1 MSFRF
6 TISRKIGVGFA
17 ILILTTL
24 VLVFLTSRTLS
35 TGREMNDN
43 INDIYNPSVS
53 SLEKLKSD
61 VLRSKTLISMWAGVQ
76 SREDTKQKISLR
88 KMLRD
93 EIPGVK
99 QNVDSLSFHWNET
112 ERRQKEKVYSELD
125 ALFLEYDKVQRTL
138 VDMESYDMPYA
149 RFAMGELVEEG
160 GSIDQKSQKVIEE
173 LNLLI
178 SNQRVNITN
187 DSVTMIN
194 SFSKLETYL
203 TTLGFG
209 LFIAGLIIAYFTV
222 QSIVVPVRSLRE
234 TLLILGKGKF
244 PEKATVDTGDEIG
257 EMSLALEQLVQG
269 LKRTTEF
276 SNNVGQG
283 HYETDFDPLSEE
295 DTLGHALLLMRK
307 KLKKRDED
315 YKRDLKEATRAIT
328 EQKDKIEE
336 QNEQRKELL
345 ENITASIKY
354 ARRLQENILPS
365 ESRIASLLPK
375 STIFFKPKDIVSGDF
390 YFVNEYNGKVVF
402 AAIDCTGH
410 GVPGA
415 FMSLVGHNALNS
427 AIRLNPGLNPADIL
441 RDLNRLSSKALN
453 SDQNAEFGMRDGMDL
468 ALCVLDRENA
478 TLEYAGAHN
487 PLYLIRDQKIEV
499 FKADKIGIGSTESMD
514 EEFTRYKISLQ
525 KDDMIYI
532 FSDGYVDQFGGEQGR
547 KFMYEPFRQL
557 LLSISTKH
565 SDTQFKILDET
576 LMEWLNAGEVPHEQ
590 IDDIIVM
597 GVRF

>member
-1 MSFRF
+1 
-6 TISRKIGVGFA
+6 
-17 ILILTTL
+17 
-24 VLVFLTSRTLS
+24 
-35 TGREMNDN
+35 MNNN
-43 INDIYNPSVS
+43 INEIYNPSVS

-61 VLRSKTLISMWAGVQ
+61 ILRSKTLISMWAGVQ
-76 SREDTKQKISLR
+76 SREDTKEKISL
-88 KMLRD
+88 KKLLRD
-93 EIPGVK
+93 EIPDVK
-99 QNVDSLSFHWNET
+99 QHIDSLSFHWSEA

-125 ALFLEYDKVQRTL
+125 DLFLEYDKVKRTL

-173 LNLLI
+173 MNLLI
-178 SNQRVNITN
+178 GSQRVNITK

-203 TTLGFG
+203 SILGFG
-209 LFIAGLIIAYFTV
+209 LFIAGLIIAYLTV

-269 LKRTTEF
+269 LRRTTEF
-276 SNNVGQG
+276 SNNVGEG
-283 HYETDFDPLSEE
+283 HYDTDFEPLSDE
-295 DTLGHALLLMRK
+295 DTLGHALLLMRTE
-307 KLKKRDED
+307 LKKRDED
-315 YKRDLKEATRAIT
+315 YQRQVNERTREIS

-375 STIFFKPKDIVSGDF
+375 STVFFKPKDIVSGDF

-453 SDQNAEFGMRDGMDL
+453 SDQNSESGMRDGMDL

-487 PLYLIRDQKIEV
+487 PMYLVRNRKIEI
-499 FKADKIGIGSTESMD
+499 FKADKISIGSTESMD

-525 KDDMIYI
+525 KGDTIYI
-532 FSDGYVDQFGGEQGR
+532 FSDGYVDQFGGKQGR

-557 LLSISTKH
+557 LLSIANKDSE
-565 SDTQFKILDET
+565 TQYDILDQT
-576 LMEWLNAGEVPHEQ
+576 LTEWLNAGEVVQEQ

-597 GVRF
+597 GVQF

>member
-1 MSFRF
+1 
-6 TISRKIGVGFA
+6 
-17 ILILTTL
+17 
-24 VLVFLTSRTLS
+24 
-35 TGREMNDN
+35 MNDN

-61 VLRSKTLISMWAGVQ
+61 VLRSKTLISMWVGVQ
-76 SREDTKQKISLR
+76 SREDTKEKISL
-88 KMLRD
+88 KKLLHD

-99 QNVDSLSFHWNET
+99 QNIDSLSFHWNED

-125 ALFLEYDKVQRTL
+125 ALFLLYDEVQRTL

-173 LNLLI
+173 LSLLI
-178 SNQRVNITN
+178 SEQRVNITK

-203 TTLGFG
+203 TILGFG
-209 LFIAGLIIAYFTV
+209 LFAAGLIIAYFTV

-244 PEKATVDTGDEIG
+244 PERATVDTGDEIG

-276 SNNVGQG
+276 SNNVGEGQ
-283 HYETDFDPLSEE
+283 YDTEFEPLSDE
-295 DTLGHALLLMRK
+295 DTLGHALLLMRTE
-307 KLKKRDED
+307 LKKRDED
-315 YKRDLKEATRAIT
+315 YQRQVNERTREIR

-365 ESRIASLLPK
+365 ESRITSLLPN

-402 AAIDCTGH
+402 ASVDCTGH

-453 SDQNAEFGMRDGMDL
+453 SDQNSEYGMRDGMDL

-487 PLYLIRDQKIEV
+487 PLYLIRDQNIEI
-499 FKADKIGIGSTESMD
+499 FKADKISIGSTESMH

-525 KDDMIYI
+525 KDDMIFI

-557 LLSISTKH
+557 LLSIATEDA
-565 SDTQFKILDET
+565 DTQYKVLDET
-576 LMEWLNAGEVPHEQ
+576 LTEWLNAGKVPQEQ
-590 IDDIIVM
+590 IDDILVM
-597 GVRF
+597 GVRI

>member
-24 VLVFLTSRTLS
+24 AFVFLTYQTLS

-76 SREDTKQKISLR
+76 SREDTKEKISL
-88 KMLRD
+88 KKLLHD

-99 QNVDSLSFHWNET
+99 QYIDSLSFHWNED

-125 ALFLEYDKVQRTL
+125 ALFLLYDEVQRTL

-160 GSIDQKSQKVIEE
+160 GSIDQKSQKAIEE
-173 LNLLI
+173 LSMLI
-178 SNQRVNITN
+178 SEQRVNITK

-203 TTLGFG
+203 TILGFG
-209 LFIAGLIIAYFTV
+209 LFAAGLIIAYFTV

-276 SNNVGQG
+276 SNNVGEGQ
-283 HYETDFDPLSEE
+283 YDTEFEPLSDE
-295 DTLGHALLLMRK
+295 DTLGHALLLMRTE
-307 KLKKRDED
+307 LKKRDED
-315 YKRDLKEATRAIT
+315 YQRQVNERTREIR

-365 ESRIASLLPK
+365 ESRITSLLPN

-402 AAIDCTGH
+402 ASVDCTGH

-453 SDQNAEFGMRDGMDL
+453 SDQNSEYGMRDGMDL

-487 PLYLIRDQKIEV
+487 PLYLIRDQNIEI
-499 FKADKIGIGSTESMD
+499 FKADKISIGSTESMH

-525 KDDMIYI
+525 KDDMIFI

-557 LLSISTKH
+557 LLSIATEDA
-565 SDTQFKILDET
+565 DTQFKVLDET
-576 LMEWLNAGEVPHEQ
+576 LTEWLNAGKVPQEQ
-590 IDDIIVM
+590 IDDILVM
-597 GVRF
+597 GVRI

>member
-1 MSFRF
+1 
-6 TISRKIGVGFA
+6 
-17 ILILTTL
+17 
-24 VLVFLTSRTLS
+24 
-35 TGREMNDN
+35 
-43 INDIYNPSVS
+43 
-53 SLEKLKSD
+53 
-61 VLRSKTLISMWAGVQ
+61 
-76 SREDTKQKISLR
+76 
-88 KMLRD
+88 
-93 EIPGVK
+93 
-99 QNVDSLSFHWNET
+99 
-112 ERRQKEKVYSELD
+112 
-125 ALFLEYDKVQRTL
+125 
-138 VDMESYDMPYA
+138 MPYA

-178 SNQRVNITN
+178 SNQRVNITK

-194 SFSKLETYL
+194 SFSRLETYL

-222 QSIVVPVRSLRE
+222 KSIVVPVRSLRE

-257 EMSLALEQLVQG
+257 EMSLALEQLVKG

-276 SNNVGQG
+276 SNNVGEG
-283 HYETDFDPLSEE
+283 NYETEFEPLSEE

-307 KLKKRDED
+307 ELKKRDDD
-315 YKRDLKEATRAIT
+315 YQRQVKERTREIS

-576 LMEWLNAGEVPHEQ
+576 LTEWLNAGEVPHEQ

>member
-1 MSFRF
+1 
-6 TISRKIGVGFA
+6 
-17 ILILTTL
+17 
-24 VLVFLTSRTLS
+24 
-35 TGREMNDN
+35 MNNN
-43 INDIYNPSVS
+43 INEIYNPSVS

-61 VLRSKTLISMWAGVQ
+61 ILRSKTLISMWAGVQ
-76 SREDTKQKISLR
+76 SREDTKEKISL
-88 KMLRD
+88 KKLLRD
-93 EIPGVK
+93 EIPDVK
-99 QNVDSLSFHWNET
+99 QHIDSLSFHWSEA

-125 ALFLEYDKVQRTL
+125 DLFLEYDKVKRTL

-173 LNLLI
+173 MNLLI
-178 SNQRVNITN
+178 GSQRVNITK

-203 TTLGFG
+203 SILGFG
-209 LFIAGLIIAYFTV
+209 LFIAGLIIAYLTV

-269 LKRTTEF
+269 LRRTTEF
-276 SNNVGQG
+276 SNNVGEG
-283 HYETDFDPLSEE
+283 HYDTDFEPLSDE
-295 DTLGHALLLMRK
+295 DTLGHALLLMRAE
-307 KLKKRDED
+307 LKKRDED
-315 YKRDLKEATRAIT
+315 YQRQVNERTREIS

-375 STIFFKPKDIVSGDF
+375 STVFFKPKDIVSGDF

-453 SDQNAEFGMRDGMDL
+453 SDQNSESGMRDGMDL

-487 PLYLIRDQKIEV
+487 PMYLVRNRKIEI
-499 FKADKIGIGSTESMD
+499 FKADKISIGSTESMD

-525 KDDMIYI
+525 KGDTIYI
-532 FSDGYVDQFGGEQGR
+532 FSDGYVDQFGGKQGR

-557 LLSISTKH
+557 LLSIANKDSE
-565 SDTQFKILDET
+565 TQYDILDQT
-576 LMEWLNAGEVPHEQ
+576 LTEWLNAGEVVQEQ

-597 GVRF
+597 GVQF

>member
-24 VLVFLTSRTLS
+24 AFVFLTYQTLS
-35 TGREMNDN
+35 TGRAMNDN

-61 VLRSKTLISMWAGVQ
+61 VLRSKTLISMWVGVQ
-76 SREDTKQKISLR
+76 SREDTKEKISL
-88 KMLRD
+88 KKLLHD

-99 QNVDSLSFHWNET
+99 QNIDSLSFHWNED

-125 ALFLEYDKVQRTL
+125 ALFLLYDEVQRTL

-173 LNLLI
+173 LSLLI
-178 SNQRVNITN
+178 SEQRVNITK

-203 TTLGFG
+203 TILGFG
-209 LFIAGLIIAYFTV
+209 LFAAGLIIAYFTV

-244 PEKATVDTGDEIG
+244 PERATVDTGDEIG

-276 SNNVGQG
+276 SNNVGEGQ
-283 HYETDFDPLSEE
+283 YDTEFEPLSDE
-295 DTLGHALLLMRK
+295 DTLGHALLLMRTE
-307 KLKKRDED
+307 LKKRDED
-315 YKRDLKEATRAIT
+315 YQRQVNERTREIR

-365 ESRIASLLPK
+365 ESRITSLLPN

-402 AAIDCTGH
+402 ASVDCTGH

-453 SDQNAEFGMRDGMDL
+453 SDQNSEYGMRDGMDL

-487 PLYLIRDQKIEV
+487 PLYLIRDQNIEI
-499 FKADKIGIGSTESMD
+499 FKADKISIGSTESMH

-525 KDDMIYI
+525 KDDMIFI

-557 LLSISTKH
+557 LLSIATEDA
-565 SDTQFKILDET
+565 DTQYKVLDET
-576 LMEWLNAGEVPHEQ
+576 LTEWLNAGKVPQEQ
-590 IDDIIVM
+590 IDDILVM
-597 GVRF
+597 GVRI

>member
-6 TISRKIGVGFA
+6 TISRKIGFGFA

-24 VLVFLTSRTLS
+24 VLVYLTYNTLS
-35 TGREMNDN
+35 TGRDMNNN
-43 INDIYNPSVS
+43 INEIYNPSVS

-61 VLRSKTLISMWAGVQ
+61 ILRSKTLISMWAGVQ
-76 SREDTKQKISLR
+76 SREDTKEKISL
-88 KMLRD
+88 KKLLRD
-93 EIPGVK
+93 EIPDVK
-99 QNVDSLSFHWNET
+99 QHIDSLSFHWNEA

-125 ALFLEYDKVQRTL
+125 DLFLEYDKVKRTL

-173 LNLLI
+173 MNLLI
-178 SNQRVNITN
+178 GSQRVNITK

-203 TTLGFG
+203 SILGFG
-209 LFIAGLIIAYFTV
+209 LFIAGLIIAYLTV

-269 LKRTTEF
+269 LRRTTEF
-276 SNNVGQG
+276 SNNVGEG
-283 HYETDFDPLSEE
+283 HYDTDFEPLSDE
-295 DTLGHALLLMRK
+295 DTLGHALLLMRTE
-307 KLKKRDED
+307 LKKRDED
-315 YKRDLKEATRAIT
+315 YQRQVNERTREIS

-375 STIFFKPKDIVSGDF
+375 STVFFKPKDIVSGDF

-453 SDQNAEFGMRDGMDL
+453 SDQNSESGMRDGMDL

-487 PLYLIRDQKIEV
+487 PMYLIRDRKIEI
-499 FKADKIGIGSTESMD
+499 FKADKISIGSTESMD

-525 KDDMIYI
+525 KGDTIYI
-532 FSDGYVDQFGGEQGR
+532 FSDGYVDQFGGKQGR

-557 LLSISTKH
+557 LLSIANKD
-565 SDTQFKILDET
+565 SDTQYDILDQT
-576 LMEWLNAGEVPHEQ
+576 LTEWLNAGEVVQEQ

-597 GVRF
+597 GVQF

>member
-17 ILILTTL
+17 ILNLTTL
-24 VLVFLTSRTLS
+24 VLVFLTYKTLS

-76 SREDTKQKISLR
+76 SREDTKEKISL
-88 KMLRD
+88 KKLLQD

-99 QNVDSLSFHWNET
+99 QNVDSLGFHWNEN

-178 SNQRVNITN
+178 SNQRVNITK

-194 SFSKLETYL
+194 SFSKLEAYL
-203 TTLGFG
+203 TILGFG
-209 LFIAGLIIAYFTV
+209 LFVAGLIIAYFTV

-276 SNNVGQG
+276 SNKVGEG
-283 HYETDFDPLSEE
+283 HYDTEFEPLSEE

-307 KLKKRDED
+307 ELKKRDED
-315 YKRDLKEATRAIT
+315 YQRQVKERTREIS
-328 EQKDKIEE
+328 EQKDKIED

-375 STIFFKPKDIVSGDF
+375 STIYFKPKDIVSGDF

-453 SDQNAEFGMRDGMDL
+453 SDQNSEFGMRDGMDL

-487 PLYLIRDQKIEV
+487 PLYLIRDQNIEV
-499 FKADKIGIGSTESMD
+499 FKADKISIGSTESMD

-557 LLSISTKH
+557 LLSIASED
-565 SDTQFKILDET
+565 SDTQFNILET
-576 LMEWLNAGEVPHEQ
+576 TLTEWLNAGISPQEQ

-597 GVRF
+597 GVKF

>member
-24 VLVFLTSRTLS
+24 VLVFLTYKTLS
-35 TGREMNDN
+35 TGRAMNDN

-76 SREDTKQKISLR
+76 SREDTKQKNSLR
-88 KMLRD
+88 EMLRT

-99 QNVDSLSFHWNET
+99 QNVDSLSFHWSEA

-125 ALFLEYDKVQRTL
+125 ALFLLYDEVQRTL
-138 VDMESYDMPYA
+138 VDMKSYDMPYA
-149 RFAMGELVEEG
+149 YFAMGELVEEG
-160 GSIDQKSQKVIEE
+160 GSIDQKSQKAIEE

-178 SNQRVNITN
+178 SQQRINITN

-194 SFSKLETYL
+194 SFNRLETYL
-203 TTLGFG
+203 IILGFG

-269 LKRTTEF
+269 LRRTTEF
-276 SNNVGQG
+276 SNNVGEG
-283 HYETDFDPLSEE
+283 HYETEFEPLSDE
-295 DTLGHALLLMRK
+295 DTLGHALLLMREE
-307 KLKKRDED
+307 LKKRDED
-315 YKRDLKEATRAIT
+315 YQRQVNERTREIS

-365 ESRIASLLPK
+365 ESRVASLIPN
-375 STIFFKPKDIVSGDF
+375 STVFFKPKDIVSGDF
-390 YFVNEYNGKVVF
+390 YFVNEYNGKIVF

-415 FMSLVGHNALNS
+415 FMSLVAHNALNS
-427 AIRLNPGLNPADIL
+427 AIRLNPELNPADIL

-453 SDQNAEFGMRDGMDL
+453 SDRNSESGMRDGMDL
-468 ALCVLDRENA
+468 ALCVLDQENA
-478 TLEYAGAHN
+478 VLEYAGAHN
-487 PLYLIRDQKIEV
+487 PLYLIRDQKIEI
-499 FKADKIGIGSTESMD
+499 FKADKISIGSTESMH
-514 EEFTRYKISLQ
+514 EEFTRYKINLQ

-557 LLSISTKH
+557 LLSISTEGPE
-565 SDTQFKILDET
+565 TQYNILDET
-576 LMEWLNAGEVPHEQ
+576 LTEWLNGGDTPQEQ

>member
-1 MSFRF
+1 
-6 TISRKIGVGFA
+6 
-17 ILILTTL
+17 
-24 VLVFLTSRTLS
+24 
-35 TGREMNDN
+35 MNDN

-76 SREDTKQKISLR
+76 SREDTKEKISL
-88 KMLRD
+88 KKLLQD

-99 QNVDSLSFHWNET
+99 QNIDSLSFHWSED
-112 ERRQKEKVYSELD
+112 ERRQKEKIYSELD
-125 ALFLEYDKVQRTL
+125 ALFVLYGEVQRTL

-173 LNLLI
+173 LSLLI
-178 SNQRVNITN
+178 SDQRVNITK

-194 SFSKLETYL
+194 SFTKLEAYL
-203 TTLGFG
+203 TILGFG
-209 LFIAGLIIAYFTV
+209 LFIAGLVIAYFTV

-276 SNNVGQG
+276 SNNVGEG
-283 HYETDFDPLSEE
+283 HYDTEFQPLSDE
-295 DTLGHALLLMRK
+295 DTLGHALLLMRTE
-307 KLKKRDED
+307 LKKRDED
-315 YKRDLKEATRAIT
+315 YQRQVNERTREIS

-345 ENITASIKY
+345 ESITASIKY

-365 ESRIASLLPK
+365 ESRINALLPN

-402 AAIDCTGH
+402 ASVDCTGH

-441 RDLNRLSSKALN
+441 RDLNILSSKALN
-453 SDQNAEFGMRDGMDL
+453 SDKNSEQGMRDGMDL
-468 ALCVLDRENA
+468 ALCVLDQENS

-487 PLYLIRDQKIEV
+487 PLYLIRDQNIEI
-499 FKADKIGIGSTESMD
+499 FKADKISIGSTESMH
-514 EEFTRYKISLQ
+514 EEFTRYKINLQ
-525 KDDMIYI
+525 KDDMIFI
-532 FSDGYVDQFGGEQGR
+532 FSDGYADQFGGEQGR

-557 LLSISTKH
+557 LLSIAEKD
-565 SDTQFKILDET
+565 SDAQFKILDET
-576 LMEWLNAGEVPHEQ
+576 LTEWLNGGEVPQYQ
-590 IDDIIVM
+590 IDDILVM
-597 GVRF
+597 GVKI

>member
-6 TISRKIGVGFA
+6 TISRKIGVGFG

-24 VLVFLTSRTLS
+24 ILALLTYQTLS

-53 SLEKLKSD
+53 ALERLKSD

-76 SREDTKQKISLR
+76 SREDTKEKISLR
-88 KMLRD
+88 KLLGD

-99 QNVDSLSFHWNET
+99 QNIDSLSFHWSEN
-112 ERRQKEKVYSELD
+112 ERRQKEKIYSELD
-125 ALFLEYDKVQRTL
+125 KLFELYEQVQRTL
-138 VDMESYDMPYA
+138 VDMKSYDMPFA

-160 GSIDQKSQKVIEE
+160 GSIDQQSQKVITE

-178 SNQRVNITN
+178 QDQRVNITK
-187 DSVTMIN
+187 DSVSMID
-194 SFSKLETYL
+194 SFNKLETYL
-203 TTLGFG
+203 IILGFG

-222 QSIVVPVRSLRE
+222 KSIVVPVRSLRE

-244 PEKATVDTGDEIG
+244 PDKATVDTGDEIG

-276 SNNVGQG
+276 SNNVRDGKYDTE
-283 HYETDFDPLSEE
+283 YEPLSTE
-295 DTLGHALLLMRK
+295 DTLGKALLEMRRE
-307 KLKKRDED
+307 LKKRDED
-315 YKRDLKEATRAIT
+315 YKKDLAEATRDLN
-328 EQKDKIEE
+328 EQKDKIQE

-365 ESRIASLLPK
+365 QKRVKTLLPE
-375 STIFFKPKDIVSGDF
+375 SNIFFKPKDIVSGDF

-402 AAIDCTGH
+402 AAVDCTGH

-427 AIRLNPGLNPADIL
+427 AIRLNPGLNPAEIL

-453 SDQNAEFGMRDGMDL
+453 SDRSSENSVRDGMDL
-468 ALCVLDRENA
+468 ALCVLDRERM

-487 PLYLIRDQKIEV
+487 PLYLIRKGRIEI
-499 FKADKIGIGSTESMD
+499 FRADKISIGSTESMN
-514 EEFTRYKISLQ
+514 EEFTKYRINLER
-525 KDDMIYI
+525 DDMIYI
-532 FSDGYVDQFGGEQGR
+532 FSDGYVDQFGGSQGR

-557 LLSISTKH
+557 LLSIAVEPTVNQH
-565 SDTQFKILDET
+565 RILEET
-576 LMEWLNAGEVPHEQ
+576 LHEWLHAGESPQEQ
-590 IDDIIVM
+590 IDDILVM
-597 GVRF
+597 GVKV

>member
-1 MSFRF
+1 MKFRF

-24 VLVFLTSRTLS
+24 GFVYLTYNTLS
-35 TGREMNDN
+35 TGRQMNDN

-53 SLEKLKSD
+53 SLERLKSD
-61 VLRSKTLISMWAGVQ
+61 ILRSKTLISMWAGVQ
-76 SREDTKQKISLR
+76 SREDTKEKISL
-88 KMLRD
+88 KKLLRD
-93 EIPGVK
+93 EIPEVK
-99 QNVDSLSFHWNET
+99 QNVDSLSFHWSEA
-112 ERRQKEKVYSELD
+112 ERRQKEKVYAKLD
-125 ALFLEYDKVQRTL
+125 DLFLEYDKVQRTL
-138 VDMESYDMPYA
+138 VDIESYDMPYA

-160 GSIDQKSQKVIEE
+160 GSIDQISQKVIEE
-173 LNLLI
+173 MNLLI
-178 SNQRVNITN
+178 SSQRVNITK

-203 TTLGFG
+203 SILGLG
-209 LFIAGLIIAYFTV
+209 LFIAGFIIAYLTV

-276 SNNVGQG
+276 SNNVKLGN
-283 HYETDFDPLSEE
+283 YDTEFEPLSEE
-295 DTLGHALLLMRK
+295 DTLGHALLLMRTE
-307 KLKKRDED
+307 LKKRDED
-315 YKRDLKEATRAIT
+315 YQSQVNERTREIS

-365 ESRIASLLPK
+365 KGRIDSLLPN
-375 STIFFKPKDIVSGDF
+375 STVFFKPKDIVSGDF

-427 AIRLNPGLNPADIL
+427 AIRLNPGLNPAEIL

-453 SDQNAEFGMRDGMDL
+453 SDQNVESGMRDGMDL
-468 ALCVLDRENA
+468 ALCVLDRETA

-487 PLYLIRDQKIEV
+487 PLYLIRDKKIEI
-499 FKADKIGIGSTESMD
+499 FKADKISIGSTESMN
-514 EEFTRYKISLQ
+514 EEFTRYKIRLH

-557 LLSISTKH
+557 LMSISTED
-565 SDTQFKILDET
+565 SDTQHKILNET
-576 LMEWLNAGEVPHEQ
+576 FTEWLNAGEVLQEQ

-597 GVRF
+597 GVRV

>member
-178 SNQRVNITN
+178 SNQRVNITK

-194 SFSKLETYL
+194 SFSRLETYL

-222 QSIVVPVRSLRE
+222 KSIVVPVRSLRE

-257 EMSLALEQLVQG
+257 EMSLALEQLVKG

-276 SNNVGQG
+276 SNNVGEG
-283 HYETDFDPLSEE
+283 NYETEFEPLSEE

-307 KLKKRDED
+307 ELKKRDDD
-315 YKRDLKEATRAIT
+315 YQRQVKERTREIS

>member
-1 MSFRF
+1 MGFRF

-24 VLVFLTSRTLS
+24 VLVFLTYRTLS

-76 SREDTKQKISLR
+76 SREDTKEKISL
-88 KMLRD
+88 KKLLQD

-99 QNVDSLSFHWNET
+99 QNIDSLSFHWSED
-112 ERRQKEKVYSELD
+112 ERRQKEKIYSELD
-125 ALFLEYDKVQRTL
+125 ALFVLYGKVQRTL

-173 LNLLI
+173 LSLLI
-178 SNQRVNITN
+178 SDQRVNITK

-194 SFSKLETYL
+194 SFTKLEAYL
-203 TTLGFG
+203 TILGFG
-209 LFIAGLIIAYFTV
+209 LFIAGLVIAYFTV

-276 SNNVGQG
+276 SNNVGEG
-283 HYETDFDPLSEE
+283 HYDTEFQPLSNE
-295 DTLGHALLLMRK
+295 DTLGHALLLMRTE
-307 KLKKRDED
+307 LKKRDED
-315 YKRDLKEATRAIT
+315 YQRQVNERTREIS

-345 ENITASIKY
+345 ESITASIKY

-365 ESRIASLLPK
+365 ESRINALLPK

-402 AAIDCTGH
+402 ASVDCTGH

-453 SDQNAEFGMRDGMDL
+453 SDQNSEYGMRDGMDL
-468 ALCVLDRENA
+468 ALCVLDRENS
-478 TLEYAGAHN
+478 TLEYSGAHN
-487 PLYLIRDQKIEV
+487 PLYLIRDQNIEIY
-499 FKADKIGIGSTESMD
+499 KADKISIGSTEFMN
-514 EEFTRYKISLQ
+514 EEFTRYKINLQ
-525 KDDMIYI
+525 KNDMIFI

-557 LLSISTKH
+557 LLSIANEDA
-565 SDTQFKILDET
+565 DTQFKVLDET
-576 LMEWLNAGEVPHEQ
+576 LDAWLNAGKTPQEQ
-590 IDDIIVM
+590 IDDILVM
-597 GVRF
+597 GVKI

>member
-6 TISRKIGVGFA
+6 TISRKIGFGFA

-24 VLVFLTSRTLS
+24 VLVYLTYNTLS
-35 TGREMNDN
+35 TGRDMNNN
-43 INDIYNPSVS
+43 INEIYNPSVS

-61 VLRSKTLISMWAGVQ
+61 ILRSKTLISMWAGVQ
-76 SREDTKQKISLR
+76 SREDTKEKISL
-88 KMLRD
+88 KKLLRD
-93 EIPGVK
+93 EIPDVK
-99 QNVDSLSFHWNET
+99 QHIDSLSFHWSEA

-125 ALFLEYDKVQRTL
+125 DLFLEYDKVKRTL

-173 LNLLI
+173 MNLLI
-178 SNQRVNITN
+178 GSQRVNITK

-203 TTLGFG
+203 SILGFG
-209 LFIAGLIIAYFTV
+209 LFIAGLIIAYLTV

-269 LKRTTEF
+269 LRRTTEF
-276 SNNVGQG
+276 SNNVGEG
-283 HYETDFDPLSEE
+283 HYDTDFEPLSDE
-295 DTLGHALLLMRK
+295 DTLGHALLLMRTE
-307 KLKKRDED
+307 LKKRDED
-315 YKRDLKEATRAIT
+315 YQRQVNERTREIS

-375 STIFFKPKDIVSGDF
+375 STVFFKPKDIVSGDF

-453 SDQNAEFGMRDGMDL
+453 SDQNSESGMRDGMDL

-487 PLYLIRDQKIEV
+487 PMYLVRNRKIEI
-499 FKADKIGIGSTESMD
+499 FKADKISIGSTESMD

-525 KDDMIYI
+525 KGDTIYI
-532 FSDGYVDQFGGEQGR
+532 FSDGYVDQFGGKQGR

-557 LLSISTKH
+557 LLSIANKDSE
-565 SDTQFKILDET
+565 TQYDILDQT
-576 LMEWLNAGEVPHEQ
+576 LTEWLNAGEVVQEQ

-597 GVRF
+597 GVQF

>member
-1 MSFRF
+1 
-6 TISRKIGVGFA
+6 
-17 ILILTTL
+17 
-24 VLVFLTSRTLS
+24 
-35 TGREMNDN
+35 MNDN

-76 SREDTKQKISLR
+76 SREDTKEKISL
-88 KMLRD
+88 KKLLQD

-99 QNVDSLSFHWNET
+99 QNIDSLSFHWSED
-112 ERRQKEKVYSELD
+112 ERRQKEKIYSELD
-125 ALFLEYDKVQRTL
+125 ALFVLYGEVQRTL

-149 RFAMGELVEEG
+149 RFTMGELVEEG

-173 LNLLI
+173 LSLLI
-178 SNQRVNITN
+178 SDQRVNITK

-194 SFSKLETYL
+194 SFTKLEAYL
-203 TTLGFG
+203 TILGFG
-209 LFIAGLIIAYFTV
+209 LFIAGLVIAYFTV

-276 SNNVGQG
+276 SNNVGEG
-283 HYETDFDPLSEE
+283 HYDTEFQPLSDE
-295 DTLGHALLLMRK
+295 DTLGHALLLMRTE
-307 KLKKRDED
+307 LKKRDED
-315 YKRDLKEATRAIT
+315 YQRQVNERTREIS

-345 ENITASIKY
+345 ESITASIKY

-365 ESRIASLLPK
+365 ESRINALLPN

-402 AAIDCTGH
+402 ASVDCTGH

-441 RDLNRLSSKALN
+441 RDLNILSSKALN
-453 SDQNAEFGMRDGMDL
+453 SDKNSEQGMRDGMDL
-468 ALCVLDRENA
+468 ALCVLDQENS

-487 PLYLIRDQKIEV
+487 PLYLIRDQNIEI
-499 FKADKIGIGSTESMD
+499 FKADKISIGSTESMH
-514 EEFTRYKISLQ
+514 EEFTRYKINLQ
-525 KDDMIYI
+525 KDDMIFI
-532 FSDGYVDQFGGEQGR
+532 FSDGYADQFGGEQGR

-557 LLSISTKH
+557 LLSIAEKD
-565 SDTQFKILDET
+565 SDAQFKILDET
-576 LMEWLNAGEVPHEQ
+576 LTEWLNGGEVPQYQ
-590 IDDIIVM
+590 IDDILVM
-597 GVRF
+597 GVKI

>member
-178 SNQRVNITN
+178 SNQRVNITK

-194 SFSKLETYL
+194 SFSRLETYL

-222 QSIVVPVRSLRE
+222 KSIVVPVRSLRE

-257 EMSLALEQLVQG
+257 EMSLALEQLVKG

-276 SNNVGQG
+276 SNNVGEG
-283 HYETDFDPLSEE
+283 NYETEFEPLSEE

-307 KLKKRDED
+307 ELKKRDDD
-315 YKRDLKEATRAIT
+315 YQRQVKERTREIS

-576 LMEWLNAGEVPHEQ
+576 LTEWLNAGEVPHEQ

>member
-1 MSFRF
+1 
-6 TISRKIGVGFA
+6 
-17 ILILTTL
+17 
-24 VLVFLTSRTLS
+24 
-35 TGREMNDN
+35 MNDN